1 MVVAVV
7 SVAVVVVA
15 VVVVVVVA
23 VVIVVVVVDNK
34 SKMYG
39 KRFIPWKTQGD
50 VLLARSIVGF
60 SWENQRQSHA
70 VRARW

>member
-15 VVVVVVVA
+15 VVVVVVA